1 MSTKIAVLL
10 FGLVF
15 LAAVSADELT
25 LNPDHPQSYVVEEGD
40 TLWDVSARF
49 LAEPWRWPELW
60 EANPQVEDPHL
71 IYPGNQLNLAW
82 KDGRPYLSVGGRY
95 PGDRRIKLSPQI
107 RETVH
112 EQAIDPIP
120 LDAIRQFLSRPRV
133 LSAGELASSAYIAA
147 SEDQHVVNGAGAR
160 VYVRGLSAADG
171 DRFTILRGTKVYRDP
186 DSGAVLG
193 HEALHIGDAVV
204 ERAGEPAIVYIV
216 RANREVLNG
225 DRLLTEID
233 EPTPR
238 YFPRAPGQGVDGRII
253 SVIDGV
259 SEIGQH
265 QVVVLNRGSTAG
277 MERGHVLAINRA
289 GSVVRD
295 RHAGTDPYRD
305 TSVKTNA
312 LARFFGAIADAYG
325 TENDQPGELTQL
337 PEERTGELMIF
348 RVFDQVSYALVMDIN
363 RPVHINDRVVN
374 P

>member
-40 TLWDVSARF
+40 TLWDISARF

-160 VYVRGLSAADG
+160 VYVR
-171 DRFTILRGTKVYRDP
+171 VCN
-186 DSGAVLG
+186 AVG
-193 HEALHIGDAVV
+193 C
-204 ERAGEPAIVYIV
+204 R
-216 RANREVLNG
+216 R
-225 DRLLTEID
+225 
-233 EPTPR
+233 
-238 YFPRAPGQGVDGRII
+238 
-253 SVIDGV
+253 
-259 SEIGQH
+259 
-265 QVVVLNRGSTAG
+265 
-277 MERGHVLAINRA
+277 
-289 GSVVRD
+289 
-295 RHAGTDPYRD
+295 
-305 TSVKTNA
+305 
-312 LARFFGAIADAYG
+312 
-325 TENDQPGELTQL
+325 
-337 PEERTGELMIF
+337 
-348 RVFDQVSYALVMDIN
+348 
-363 RPVHINDRVVN
+363 
-374 P
+374 